1 MVSVKKACSAA
12 LALSLLAVPLYG
24 CGNDNDGGTAASN
37 TKNDAGKGTSGN
49 AGTNAP
55 ANAPADTSADEKVTL
70 TVSMMSSDWV
80 DAAQEIVDQFM
91 AKYPNI
97 KVDFSQ
103 VPNDTNAEYL
113 QPKAAANSLPD
124 FMTIDGGTFGAQ
136 LADTGLIADLKDSD
150 AGKNTID
157 GLKPV
162 FTSSSGKLF
171 GIAGGLST
179 TLIYYNKKLFDQAGI
194 KELPKN
200 WDEFLAA
207 CEQLKSHD
215 ITPLIVAGADGTVNN
230 TVWSNGFSNNI
241 VGKDPDALKKLAD
254 GTFDFNTPAYADIY
268 AKFKTLYDK
277 GYLIKGVTS
286 LQYSQAN
293 DEFLQGKAAMSFSG
307 IWLAGTM
314 MAAGFGTGVMMPPWN
329 DKGQDLVPV
338 VATET
343 GFAVAEGKHKDAAMK
358 FLDFIVEGDGYY
370 IYQNKRGNIPMIK
383 SPDAGKLKIDPAIS
397 SYVDDLKTYAK
408 SGPLWFEVLPSEVQA
423 SLVQTFQRVLTG
435 ELTPEGAAKF
445 TQDTYLQAVK
455 K

>member
-1 MVSVKKACSAA
+1 MAV
-12 LALSLLAVPLYG
+12 SLLAVPLYG
-24 CGNDNDGGTAASN
+24 CGADDNGGNSGTANAPNAASDSANGASDAASN
-37 TKNDAGKGTSGN
+37 AG
-49 AGTNAP
+49 AAEP
-55 ANAPADTSADEKVTL
+55 AADENVTL

-80 DAAQEIVDQFM
+80 DAAQEIVGQFT

-124 FMTIDGGTFGAQ
+124 FMTIDGGAFGAQ

-162 FTSSSGKLF
+162 FTSGAGKLF

-194 KELPKN
+194 KDLPQN
-200 WDEFLAA
+200 WEDFLAV
-207 CEQLKSHD
+207 CEQLKSSG

-230 TVWSNGFSNNI
+230 TVWSNGFSNN
-241 VGKDPDALKKLAD
+241 VVAKDPDAVKRISD
-254 GTFDFNTPAYADIY
+254 GTFDFNTPEYADIF
-268 AKFKTLYDK
+268 AKFKTLFDK

-314 MAAGFGTGVMMPPWN
+314 MQAGFGTGVMMPPWN
-329 DKGQDLVPV
+329 VKGQDRVPV

-343 GFAVAEGKHKDAAMK
+343 GFAVAEGKHKDAALK
-358 FLDFIVEGDGYY
+358 FLDFIVNGDGYY
-370 IYQNKRGNIPMIK
+370 IYQNKRGNIPMTK
-383 SPDAGKLKIDPAIS
+383 APDAGKLKIDPAVS
-397 SYVDDLKTYAK
+397 AYVDDLKTYAK
-408 SGPLWFEVLPSEVQA
+408 TGPLWFEVLPSEVQA

-445 TQDTYLQAVK
+445 TQETYLQAIK